1 VSIERMNMLN
11 MIGHIDE
18 LDKASKLVVL
28 SRSVHLVS
36 ALEEID
42 TTKLSLDTNGNNTEV
57 LDDSYIQPY
66 TYEKDFSSMVRDI
79 KKLKE
84 MCMFNSKYEPTEKEL
99 IFHQEQLQEEIKKLK
114 NEFSSVYDVLMDKKK
129 KKNYILENIERVK
142 YLSSINISLLELDS
156 LKNYSFEVHKVAK
169 EKILRLKENYENI
182 PSIVISLFKA
192 PEYEIVITLTPIL
205 LKAESDKIFKSLNS
219 ETINIPDEYK
229 EKPKTIVNALKN
241 NLVNLQ
247 EEIDGLTK
255 QLQALSVEKGQYL
268 IKLEKSVEL
277 ELKAQQ
283 VKNSMARSNQFF
295 YLGGWIPEGNFN
307 GVNEALGEYNERLI
321 MVERSAEELQSDIVP
336 PTKLKNNFIL
346 RPFEAMVNM
355 YGVPSYK
362 EADPT
367 GFFGISY
374 MLLFGA
380 MFGDLG
386 QGLVLLLAGI
396 YLKYKKYRTN
406 LGPVLVRLG
415 ISSSV
420 FGLIYG
426 SFFGFEEVIPPLLIR
441 PMEDITKIL
450 LYSIVFGCC
459 LSVIGFIYSIINNF
473 KRKNLEEGAFGKNG
487 AAGFIF
493 YLTLLTFVVFKFLN
507 INIVPQGVWIS
518 MFVIPLIITLFKQ
531 PLANF
536 LQKKKPRYSEEKAE
550 YYMEGTFGL
559 LEFLLGIFSNTV
571 SFVRVGAF
579 ALNHVGLFLA
589 FASLA
594 EMTHNKAG
602 GALMYILGNLII
614 LGIEGLVVFIQG
626 MRLEYY
632 ELFGRY
638 YEGEGI
644 AFEPVRLT
652 TSFKFKKIKLF
663 EKIKSLIIRG

>member
-1 VSIERMNMLN
+1 MSIERMNMLN

-28 SRSVHLVS
+28 SSSVHLVS
-36 ALEEID
+36 AMEEID
-42 TTKLSLDTNGNNTEV
+42 TTKLSSDTNGNSTEV

-66 TYEKDFSSMVRDI
+66 TYEKDSTSMVRDI

-84 MCMFNSKYEPTEKEL
+84 MCMVNCQYEPKEKDL

-114 NEFSSVYDVLMDKKK
+114 NEFSSLYDVLMDKKSK
-129 KKNYILENIERVK
+129 RKYILENIERVK
-142 YLSSINISLLELDS
+142 YLSSINISLLELDG
-156 LKNYSFEVHKVAK
+156 LKNFSFEIHKVAK

-229 EKPKTIVNALKN
+229 GKPKVIVKALKN
-241 NLVNLQ
+241 NLITVEEEIADLTKKLQ
-247 EEIDGLTK
+247 E
-255 QLQALSVEKGQYL
+255 LSLEKGQYL

-283 VKNSMARSNQFF
+283 VKNSMARTNQFF

-321 MVERSAEELQSDIVP
+321 MVERSTEELDSDIVP

-367 GFFGISY
+367 AFFGISY

-415 ISSSV
+415 ISSSI

-426 SFFGFEEVIPPLLIR
+426 SFFGFEDVIPALVIR

-450 LYSIVFGCC
+450 LYAIVFGCC
-459 LSVIGFIYSIINNF
+459 LSVIGFIYSMINNF
-473 KRKNLEEGAFGKNG
+473 KKKNLEDGAFGKNG

-493 YLTLLTFVVFKFLN
+493 YLSILTFVTLKFLKLN
-507 INIVPQGVWIS
+507 IIPQGVWIS
-518 MFVIPLIITLFKQ
+518 LFVIPLIITLFKQ
-531 PLANF
+531 PLAN
-536 LQKKKPRYSEEKAE
+536 LIQNKKPFHSEEKGE

-559 LEFLLGIFSNTV
+559 LEFILGIFSNTV

-652 TSFKFKKIKLF
+652 TSFKFKKIKLI
-663 EKIKSLIIRG
+663 EKIKSFNNRG